1 MLDVLENQVADVKDT
16 MMNNIVK
23 MHERE
28 GKLEDLESRAD
39 ILSEQ
44 TVSFCSQSVFS

>member
-1 MLDVLENQVADVKDT
+1 MLDVLEVQVADVRDT
-16 MMNNIVK
+16 MRLNIEK

-39 ILSEQ
+39 FLSTQ
-44 TVSFCSQSVFS
+44 AVSI